1 MIIYEMSFDHF
12 KMSRRICSM
21 RKIKDAIYSPILN
34 KLIKNFKEST
44 FRIKLL
50 VEN

>member
-1 MIIYEMSFDHF
+1 MITYEMSFDRF

-21 RKIKDAIYSPILN
+21 RRIKDAIYSPILN
-34 KLIKNFKEST
+34 KLIKNFKENT